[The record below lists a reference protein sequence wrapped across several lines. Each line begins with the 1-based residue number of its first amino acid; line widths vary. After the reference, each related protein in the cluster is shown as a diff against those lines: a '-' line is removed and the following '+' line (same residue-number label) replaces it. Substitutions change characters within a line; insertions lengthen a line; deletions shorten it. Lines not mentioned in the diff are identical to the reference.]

1 MSDLFPND
9 PMDYYDKFK
18 QQWKYIQTYMIDH
31 TYGDW
36 YANGTDIDPKI
47 KTALKGHIWKG
58 NYHQFRSM
66 MNCVDRLKMWK

>member
-9 PMDYYDKFK
+9 PLRYYDIFK

-36 YANGTDIDPKI
+36 YANGTDIDPQI
-47 KTALKGHIWKG
+47 KTVTG
-58 NYHQFRSM
+58 NERNKSINNIGDSYG
-66 MNCVDRLKMWK
+66 

>member
-1 MSDLFPND
+1 
-9 PMDYYDKFK
+9 
-18 QQWKYIQTYMIDH
+18 MIDH

-36 YANGTDIDPKI
+36 YSNGLDIDPQI

-66 MNCVDRLKMWK
+66 MNCVDHLKSKNAE